1 VTDRAEIPCRYM
13 TQATVLGWQVR
24 NGLFIGGMAGAL
36 RHAELKRL
44 VHILKSNLYVL
55 TFA

>member
-1 VTDRAEIPCRYM
+1 M
-13 TQATVLGWQVR
+13 TQVTALGWQVR